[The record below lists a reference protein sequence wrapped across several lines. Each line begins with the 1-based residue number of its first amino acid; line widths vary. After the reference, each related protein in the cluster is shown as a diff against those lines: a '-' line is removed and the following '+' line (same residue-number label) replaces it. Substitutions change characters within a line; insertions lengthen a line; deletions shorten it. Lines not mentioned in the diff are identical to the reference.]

1 MSEQTT
7 SFVRGRNDG
16 RELVAHVAR
25 PDLPVPDFA
34 LDFTSM
40 EDAVDIPDL
49 LAGLA
54 RSVVKALNADACL
67 ISLVDDD
74 RGVLRD
80 LAASVVPP
88 VRLAAVAQ
96 EHDLTDFPVTKW
108 VIDTGQWV
116 EISVSDERS
125 DEAERDF
132 LKQLGFARVLI
143 CRFTVEGEVKGTIE
157 VYRVLDLAFRKD
169 ATRQIDVL
177 ASFAANI
184 YTRLQLADDLE
195 LSYTKTMEAL
205 VSALEA
211 RDPYTEAHAGRITD
225 LAMALAVAMQLS
237 GEQRR
242 AVRLGSILHD
252 VGKIGIPDAILRKPG
267 KLTDEEW
274 EVMRTHAIV
283 GERMLQ
289 GVDFLQPAL
298 PIIRHHHERWD
309 GSGYPDGLVGDQIPI
324 GARIV
329 AVCDSFDAMTSDRP
343 YRKAMPIQSAFN
355 ELLAYA
361 GKQFDPK
368 CAALL
373 VDVVSHMGEQHLEER
388 FVRYAS

>member
-1 MSEQTT
+1 MADS

-25 PDLPVPDFA
+25 PDHPVPDFV

-54 RSVVKALNADACL
+54 RSVVNALTADACL
-67 ISLVDDD
+67 VSLVDEEKDT
-74 RGVLRD
+74 LRD
-80 LAASVVPP
+80 VAASVVAP
-88 VRLAAVAQ
+88 VRLNAVA
-96 EHDLTDFPVTKW
+96 EEYKLSDFPVTKW

-125 DEAERDF
+125 DAAERDF
-132 LKQLGFARVLI
+132 LKQLGFARVLMT
-143 CRFTVEGEVKGTIE
+143 RFTVEGEVKGTIE
-157 VYRVLDLAFRKD
+157 VYRMLDLPFRKD

-184 YTRLQLADDLE
+184 YTRLQLADSLE

-211 RDPYTEAHAGRITD
+211 RDPYTEAHAGRITE
-225 LAMALAVAMQLS
+225 LAMALSVTMQLS

-242 AVRLGSILHD
+242 AVKLGSILHD

-274 EVMRTHAIV
+274 QVMRTHAVV
-283 GERMLQ
+283 GEKMLR
-289 GVDFLQPAL
+289 GVDFLRPAL
-298 PIIRHHHERWD
+298 PIIRNHHERWD
-309 GSGYPDGLVGDQIPI
+309 GKGYPDGRSGEGIPI

-343 YRKAMPIQSAFN
+343 YRRAMPMQDAFG
-355 ELLAYA
+355 ELLSCA
-361 GKQFDPK
+361 GTQFDPK

-373 VDVVSHMGEQHLEER
+373 VDVVSHMGEQRLEER

>member
-1 MSEQTT
+1 
-7 SFVRGRNDG
+7 
-16 RELVAHVAR
+16 
-25 PDLPVPDFA
+25 
-34 LDFTSM
+34 M

-54 RSVVKALNADACL
+54 RSVVKALHADACL
-67 ISLVDDD
+67 VSLVDEEKD
-74 RGVLRD
+74 VLRD
-80 LAASVVPP
+80 VAASVVPP
-88 VRLAAVAQ
+88 VRLSALAE
-96 EHDLTDFPVTKW
+96 EHELSDYPVTKW

-116 EISVSDERS
+116 EISMSDARS
-125 DEAERDF
+125 DEAERAF
-132 LKQLGFARVLI
+132 LEQLGFARVLI
-143 CRFTVEGEVKGTIE
+143 TRFTVEGEVKGTIE
-157 VYRVLDLAFRKD
+157 VYRLLDLPFRKD

-177 ASFAANI
+177 SSFAANI
-184 YTRLQLADDLE
+184 YTRLQLADSLE
-195 LSYTKTMEAL
+195 MSYTKTMEAL

-211 RDPYTEAHAGRITD
+211 RDPYTEAHAGRITE

-267 KLTDEEW
+267 SLTEEEW
-274 EVMRTHAIV
+274 QVMRTHAIV
-283 GERMLQ
+283 GERMLR
-289 GVDFLQPAL
+289 GVDFLGPAL

-309 GSGYPDGLVGDQIPI
+309 GGGYPDGVGGESIPI

-343 YRKAMPIQSAFN
+343 YRRAMPIEAAFN
-355 ELLAYA
+355 ELLSCA
-361 GKQFDPK
+361 GTQFDPK

>member
-1 MSEQTT
+1 MGKS

-25 PDLPVPDFA
+25 PDLPVPDIV

-54 RSVVKALNADACL
+54 RSVVNALSADACL
-67 ISLVDDD
+67 VSLVDEDQNT
-74 RGVLRD
+74 LRD
-80 LAASVVPP
+80 VAASVVSP
-88 VRLAAVAQ
+88 VRLSTVA
-96 EHDLTDFPVTKW
+96 EEYKLSDYPVTEW

-116 EISVSDERS
+116 EISVSDARS
-125 DEAERDF
+125 DAAERDF

-143 CRFTVEGEVKGTIE
+143 TRFTVEGEVKGTIE
-157 VYRVLDLAFRKD
+157 VYRMLDLPFRKD

-177 ASFAANI
+177 SSFAANI
-184 YTRLQLADDLE
+184 HTRLQLADSLE
-195 LSYTKTMEAL
+195 MSYTKTMEAL

-211 RDPYTEAHAGRITD
+211 RDPYTEAHAGRITE
-225 LAMALAVAMQLS
+225 LAMALSVAMQLS
-237 GEQRR
+237 GEHRR
-242 AVRLGSILHD
+242 AVKLGSILHD

-267 KLTDEEW
+267 ELTDEEW
-274 EVMRTHAIV
+274 QVMRTHAIV
-283 GERMLQ
+283 GEKMLR
-289 GVDFLQPAL
+289 GVDFLGPAL
-298 PIIRHHHERWD
+298 PVIRHHHERWD
-309 GSGYPDGLVGDQIPI
+309 GTGYPDGIRGGDIPI

-343 YRKAMPIQSAFN
+343 YRRAMPIQDAFG
-355 ELLAYA
+355 ELLSCA
-361 GKQFDPK
+361 GTQFDPK